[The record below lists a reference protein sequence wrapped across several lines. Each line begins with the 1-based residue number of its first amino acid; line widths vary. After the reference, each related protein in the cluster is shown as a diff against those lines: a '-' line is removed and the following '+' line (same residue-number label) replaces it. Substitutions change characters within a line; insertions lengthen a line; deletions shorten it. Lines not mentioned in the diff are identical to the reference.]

1 MLLEKII
8 NRQSGILTYG
18 FTPPKESNTE
28 EKIHEIA
35 RNQIE
40 RINAMDI
47 DAVVL
52 YDIQDEKER
61 IADERPFPFLPTLDP
76 EMYSRNYLSQ
86 IEKPKIIY
94 RCVGKYEKDSF
105 DQYLKNTEG
114 QSIFNVFVGAASRQ
128 QQVGIRLTDAYEHY
142 QQVPNGI
149 TLGGVA
155 IPERHLSGG
164 DEHIRLVHKAEKGCQ
179 FFVSQA
185 VYNAD
190 ASRNLLSEYYH
201 YCKENGLETKPII
214 FTIAPCGSAKTLEFM
229 KWLGISVPRWLE
241 NDLLHSENILDHSIR
256 SCLDIFESLYQY
268 GTEKNIPVGF
278 NIESLSI
285 RKAEIE
291 ASVELIKEIK
301 KRLGK

>member
-1 MLLEKII
+1 MLLDKIT
-8 NRQSGILTYG
+8 NRKSGILTYG
-18 FTPPKESNTE
+18 FTPPKESNTT
-28 EKIHEIA
+28 EKIHDIA

-40 RINAMDI
+40 RINSLDI

-52 YDIQDEKER
+52 YDIQDEKDR

-76 EMYSRNYLSQ
+76 ETYSRDYLGQ
-86 IEKPKIIY
+86 ITKPKIIY
-94 RCVGKYEKDSF
+94 RCVGKYTPESF
-105 DQYLKNTEG
+105 DRYLESTQG
-114 QSIFNVFVGAASRQ
+114 QPTFNVFVGAASKQ
-128 QQVGIRLTDAYEHY
+128 QQVGVKLTDAYEHY
-142 QQVPNGI
+142 QAVPNSI

-155 IPERHLSGG
+155 IPERHISGG
-164 DEHIRLVHKAEKGCQ
+164 DEHLRLVNKAEKGCS

-201 YCKENGLETKPII
+201 YCRTHGLETRPII
-214 FTIAPCGSAKTLEFM
+214 FTLAPCGSAKTLEFM

-241 NDLLHSENILDHSIR
+241 NDLLHSENILDYSIQ
-256 SCLDIFESLYQY
+256 SCLDIFESLYRY

-301 KRLGK
+301 KRLAE